1 MIVGQAKVGVKLE
14 NDEAGEVGLRQSGS
28 PARSLRA
35 GSVVTVGSAGNHVGN
50 GAVKEKRDR
59 RSSSKEGVE
68 GVEGMGAGVGV
79 PTVVMGKE
87 REGSAGSGEW
97 VVSGFAVVDFV
108 GKSFRG
114 VKQRE
119 GWGRIVLRT
128 LRWGVLRSAV
138 RG

>member
-1 MIVGQAKVGVKLE
+1 MVVGQGKVGVKLE

-35 GSVVTVGSAGNHVGN
+35 GSAVTVGSAGNHVGN

-59 RSSSKEGVE
+59 RSSSKV

>member
-1 MIVGQAKVGVKLE
+1 MVVGQGKVGVKLE

-35 GSVVTVGSAGNHVGN
+35 GSVVTVGSAGNYAGN

-97 VVSGFAVVDFV
+97 VVSVSPLWISWASLFVVSSSGRAGDA
-108 GKSFRG
+108 SF
-114 VKQRE
+114 
-119 GWGRIVLRT
+119 
-128 LRWGVLRSAV
+128 
-138 RG
+138 